1 MRPRLRWSRR
11 PRRHRSL
18 LALKLGALLLLGLL
32 GVPIA
37 NAQDSLSTAP
47 SADSTAVAPFV
58 DSTAPSADSTAVE
71 PSADSTAVETAIT
84 VGTITV
90 AGNAVVDSARIVR
103 TFEVVPGSRFSA
115 EAVQRGIRKLFTLGL
130 FEDAWVERLDH
141 PGRVDLVI
149 HVRERPR
156 ISELRFRG
164 NKKRHTD
171 DLEKKLFLRVEQPY
185 STSQVSLQVD
195 SLVAY
200 YKGEGFARVKI
211 APEVHADST
220 GGRMAID
227 FVIEEGERVRIT
239 SIEFAGARAFP
250 SQRLRKQLTTKSKGF
265 FGGGELKDET
275 FAEDKEKLTSFYRNN
290 GYRDARVVDHT
301 LKAGAR
307 ARDIALIFTV
317 EEGPRYKFGAVTWS
331 GNTMVATPTLE
342 RVWRPRSEEI
352 YDASKLQ
359 KAQGSVYAEYAELG
373 FLYLNVEPRETVRED
388 MVDVTFVIT
397 EGAPS
402 KVRMV
407 HIAGNLG
414 TREKVIRRE
423 IDIHEGDRF
432 KRSALVRS
440 QGDVMRLGFFEDVQ
454 PDFAPAESTDVDITF
469 RVKEKQVGTASAGA
483 GYTGQSG
490 VTGFIELGHNNVLGN
505 GQSLSLHLERGARRS
520 EYYLSFTEPWFRDT
534 PTSLGWSLFDTN
546 RELDLYSE
554 KRRGVS
560 GRIGRPLP
568 WPDFSRGSVGYSLEN
583 VTIKIDKLDSDL
595 TPQDSIVLRGLQN
608 NQAVLTSSVTMGFIR
623 NSANNPFYPTGGSRL
638 SADVEAAG
646 GPWGGSINFH
656 KTRVEGR
663 LYFRSLLP
671 GITTMV
677 RGRAGLLGEYEN
689 QRFPVPAYERFRL
702 GGGSTPD
709 PLRGYDDYM
718 VVPAKFIRIVEN
730 VVNRTIKDPLGG
742 PDSIVTDTLHSV
754 VRYPGGR
761 YMTMYSVE
769 QQFPIAHP
777 LHGVLFFDAGNTW
790 DLLHEVRPTDL
801 KMGAGV
807 GIRLE
812 IPLLGNIGFDY
823 AYGFDRGDLAD
834 RPRFTSH
841 FLIGQTSY

>member
-1 MRPRLRWSRR
+1 M
-11 PRRHRSL
+11 
-18 LALKLGALLLLGLL
+18 
-32 GVPIA
+32 
-37 NAQDSLSTAP
+37 
-47 SADSTAVAPFV
+47 
-58 DSTAPSADSTAVE
+58 
-71 PSADSTAVETAIT
+71 
-84 VGTITV
+84 
-90 AGNAVVDSARIVR
+90 
-103 TFEVVPGSRFSA
+103 VPGSRFSA

-130 FEDAWVERLDH
+130 FEDAWVERLNH

-156 ISELRFRG
+156 IAELQFRG

-185 STSQVSLQVD
+185 SANQVALQVD

-200 YKGEGFARVKI
+200 YKEEGFPRAQIVSDVQ
-211 APEVHADST
+211 PDST
-220 GGRMAID
+220 GGRMRVH

-239 SIEFAGARAFP
+239 NIEFAGAKAFTP
-250 SQRLRKQLTTKSKGF
+250 QRLRKQLTTKSKGF
-265 FGGGELKDET
+265 FGGGDFKDET
-275 FAEDKEKLTSFYRNN
+275 FAEDKEKLTFWYRNN
-290 GYRDARVVDHT
+290 GYRDARVIDHA

-307 ARDIALIFTV
+307 ARDLTLTFTV
-317 EEGPRYKFGAVTWS
+317 EEGPRYEFGAVTWG
-331 GNTMVATPTLE
+331 GNTVVDTPTLE
-342 RVWRPRSEEI
+342 KLWRVRRGEV
-352 YDASKLQ
+352 YDLSKIQ
-359 KAQGSVYAEYAELG
+359 RAQGSVYAEYAELG
-373 FLYLNVEPRETVRED
+373 YLYLNVDPRETVRENA
-388 MVDVTFVIT
+388 VDVNIVIT

-402 KVRMV
+402 SVRMV

-423 IDIHEGDRF
+423 IDVHEGDRF
-432 KRSALVRS
+432 RRSALVRS
-440 QGDVMRLGFFEDVQ
+440 QGDIMRLGFFEDVQ

-534 PTSLGWSLFDTN
+534 PTSLGWSVFDTN

-568 WPDFSRGSVGYSLEN
+568 WPDFSRGSVGYSLEA
-583 VTIKIDKLDSDL
+583 VTIKIDKPDSL
-595 TPQDSIVLRGLQN
+595 FTPQDSIVLRGLQN
-608 NQAVLTSSVTMGFIR
+608 NQAVLTSSVTLGFSR
-623 NSANNPFYPTGGSRL
+623 NSANNPFYPTGGSRY
-638 SADVEAAG
+638 SADLEMAG
-646 GPWGGSINFH
+646 GPWGGSVNFH
-656 KTRVEGR
+656 KSRMEGR

-671 GITTMV
+671 GITTML
-677 RGRAGLLGEYEN
+677 RARVGLVGEYAN
-689 QRFPVPAYERFRL
+689 QRFPAPAYERFRL

-718 VVPAKFIRIVEN
+718 VVPSKFIRLVPN
-730 VVNRTIKDPLGG
+730 VVNRTIQGSQG
-742 PDSIVTDTLHSV
+742 QDSTVTDTLHSV

-761 YMTMYSVE
+761 FMTMYSIE

-790 DLLHEVRPTDL
+790 DLLHEFRPSDL
-801 KMGAGV
+801 KLGAGV

-823 AYGFDRGDLAD
+823 AYGFDRDELGD

-841 FLIGQTSY
+841 FLIGQASY